1 MWEAALA
8 ERASAPGMQGLPPR
22 EGAPAPCPAD
32 RLFVETADLALA
44 AVTVTPSPL
53 PAQHG
58 VCVSLHHQPPATA
71 PPLQAGLWLLW
82 PDLSPLSTGYLT
94 DQKMQTHL

>member
-8 ERASAPGMQGLPPR
+8 EGALAPRLQGLPRR
-22 EGAPAPCPAD
+22 EGAPAACPAD

-58 VCVSLHHQPPATA
+58 VCVSLA
-71 PPLQAGLWLLW
+71 PP
-82 PDLSPLSTGYLT
+82 PLCPLAAVA
-94 DQKMQTHL
+94 